1 MQNIELVQARVHW
14 QVFNWTVLNLQE
26 IMRVRKFLCNWVN
39 IISGKMFRHWIRG
52 VFKGMYFVV
61 TCQPTFI
68 QCVLELCSSN
78 LIIFLVTLNHEVSF
92 NAVFIILMFSDTVGR
107 VLVSGDV
114 ILRMTERNSSA
125 KKLVLKDWGNQWKV
139 SYYFES
145 DSTSESPELPHYFVL
160 FCFRTRNIL
169 GTIYS

>member
-1 MQNIELVQARVHW
+1 
-14 QVFNWTVLNLQE
+14 
-26 IMRVRKFLCNWVN
+26 
-39 IISGKMFRHWIRG
+39 
-52 VFKGMYFVV
+52 
-61 TCQPTFI
+61 
-68 QCVLELCSSN
+68 
-78 LIIFLVTLNHEVSF
+78 
-92 NAVFIILMFSDTVGR
+92 
-107 VLVSGDV
+107 VSGDV

-169 GTIYS
+169 GTIYSQSHWCFYIVKNYALFVKSS

>member
-1 MQNIELVQARVHW
+1 
-14 QVFNWTVLNLQE
+14 
-26 IMRVRKFLCNWVN
+26 
-39 IISGKMFRHWIRG
+39 
-52 VFKGMYFVV
+52 MYFVV

-125 KKLVLKDWGNQWKV
+125 KKLVLKDWGNQ
-139 SYYFES
+139 
-145 DSTSESPELPHYFVL
+145 
-160 FCFRTRNIL
+160 
-169 GTIYS
+169 